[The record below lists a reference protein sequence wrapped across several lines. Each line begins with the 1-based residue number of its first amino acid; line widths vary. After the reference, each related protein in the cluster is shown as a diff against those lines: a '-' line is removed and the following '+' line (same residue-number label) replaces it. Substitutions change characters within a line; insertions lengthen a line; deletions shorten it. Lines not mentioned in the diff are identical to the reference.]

1 MVAGHAHT
9 PRSAALGTMAAQG
22 AVVAESALANRSPV
36 VSIVVPTRNRHFYLV
51 HLIQTLLR
59 MKSDDFEIVVH
70 DNSDENSEYLREC
83 GSIADA
89 RLKYSF
95 NPTRL
100 SISGNCD
107 QALSLARGR
116 YVCMIGDDDVVTES
130 IIDLARW
137 MEASAIEA
145 AVTVYPAYLWPGVS
159 SRLDGEQSSGILRL
173 PRYTGRIER
182 VKTSAALNAVL
193 ASGGIMLGDLPSVYA
208 GVISKRALDSLKAA
222 TGTYFPGPSPDM
234 ANAIG
239 VSAFIE
245 SFVKVS
251 VPIYVAGACPKSASA
266 EGARHGHVGEIA
278 DKTFLGADT
287 AAKWPAEVPFF
298 FSGQTLLATT
308 LIHALEATG
317 RGSLRALIRLD
328 RLYAAC
334 GVFHRQY
341 QDRVER
347 VRDKHPV
354 SALRYLTATC
364 WVWSLRAKALS
375 RNLLQKS
382 VGRSRRI
389 VGLQDTAAVVA
400 FLSDRFRS
408 RPFGAAV
415 R

>member
-1 MVAGHAHT
+1 
-9 PRSAALGTMAAQG
+9 MAADVE
-22 AVVAESALANRSPV
+22 VVPESALTSKSPI
-36 VSIVVPTRNRHFYLV
+36 VSIVVPTRNRHFYLAC
-51 HLIQTLLR
+51 LIRTLLG

-70 DNSDENSEYLREC
+70 DNSDENGEYLREC
-83 GSIADA
+83 GSITDP
-89 RLKYSF
+89 RLRYYF
-95 NPTRL
+95 NPAKL
-100 SISGNCD
+100 SIAENCD
-107 QALSLARGR
+107 QVLSLARGR

-130 IIDLARW
+130 IVDLARW
-137 MEASAIEA
+137 MEASGIEA
-145 AVTVYPAYLWPGVS
+145 AATVYPAYLWPGVG
-159 SRLDGEQSSGILRL
+159 SRLDGQQSGGILRL

-182 VKTSAALNAVL
+182 VKTSAALHAVL

-208 GVISKRALDSLKAA
+208 GVISKRALDDLKAA

-266 EGARHGHVGEIA
+266 EGARHGHVGEVA

-287 AAKWPAEVPFF
+287 AARWPAEVPFF
-298 FSGQTLLATT
+298 FSGQTLLAAT

-317 RGSLRALIRLD
+317 RGSLRAQIRLD

-341 QDRVER
+341 ADRVASTRE
-347 VRDKHPV
+347 KNGV
-354 SALRYLTATC
+354 SAFRCFAAAG
-364 WVWSLRAKALS
+364 WVWWQRAKALA
-375 RNLLQKS
+375 RNLVQKS
-382 VGRSRRI
+382 VGRRRI